1 MSTTSLV
8 YHPLASCCW
17 CRGRFIYGKMHGS
30 MVWLCE
36 NRACQDRQIARSLV
50 YNKNNQ
56 QVLLYM
62 PLPRQVDFEEACEQT
77 CTIWV
82 NGHPVKMAKYVLYGG
97 AAGGTKSHALRWR
110 FIRLCLQIE
119 GFSALLLRR
128 NLTELKETHIQRVE
142 RECALFGAKLNKTD
156 NVLNFPRG
164 SRLKFGHLDDPK
176 DVTKYLSTEYDSIGF
191 DELVTFP
198 QSESLLIM
206 SRARSTKPA
215 INAGVVAGTNPGGP
229 ESYWVKRYWLDK
241 NITPDE
247 DPTYDPENYIYLP
260 ATLEDNP
267 YLGPEYERGLLRLP
281 EELRRA
287 YRMGDWDIFPGQ
299 FFSEWRRDQHVVPAG
314 PPPEGRWYVAVD
326 WGYMAPG
333 VALFVCVTPEG
344 RVIIHDEY
352 VFRMTIASDVAKG
365 IKRKADELGIPR
377 ISGVGDTEMG
387 KPQTDSGESIF
398 ETFARFHVN
407 LRPADKSR
415 VAGWQRLRHWLRP
428 APDGDPWLQVSENCP
443 YLIRTIPA
451 LIMDDKSPEDI
462 ADGLEDH
469 AGDALRYF
477 VQTRPAPEA
486 NWSKIEPPKGS
497 PAWLLRQEEGPST
510 ARHHGQVS

>member
-1 MSTTSLV
+1 M
-8 YHPLASCCW
+8 
-17 CRGRFIYGKMHGS
+17 
-30 MVWLCE
+30 CE
-36 NRACQDRQIARSLV
+36 HKPCQDRQHARSLV
-50 YNKNNQ
+50 YSKGEKQ
-56 QVLLYM
+56 QLLYM

-77 CTIWV
+77 CLVDV
-82 NGHPVKMAKYVLYGG
+82 NGIMVPMAKSVLYGG

-110 FIRLCLQIE
+110 FIKLCLSIP
-119 GFSALLLRR
+119 GYSALLLRR

-142 RECALFGAKLNKTD
+142 RECSLFGATLNKSD

-164 SRLKFGHLDDPK
+164 ARLKFGHLDDPK

-206 SRARSTKPA
+206 SRARSTKQG
-215 INAGVVAGTNPGGP
+215 INAGIVAGTNPGGP
-229 ESYWVKRYWLDK
+229 EAYWVKRYWIDK

-247 DPTYDPENYIYLP
+247 DPTYEPENYIYLP

-267 YLGPEYERGLLRLP
+267 YLGAEYERGLLRLP

-299 FFSEWRRDQHVVPAG
+299 FFGEWRRGEHVIPAG
-314 PPPEGRWYVAVD
+314 KPPDGRWYVAVD

-333 VALFVCVTPEG
+333 VALFICVTPEG
-344 RVIIHDEY
+344 RSIVQDEY
-352 VFRMTIASDVAKG
+352 VFRSEIAKDVALG
-365 IKRKADELGIPR
+365 IKRKAEEMGIER
-377 ISGVGDTEMG
+377 IQGVGDTEMG

-398 ETFARFHVN
+398 ETFARHGVN

-415 VAGWQRLRHWLRP
+415 VSGWQRLRHWLRK
-428 APDGDPWLQVSENCP
+428 AHDGKPWLQVTENCP
-443 YLIRTIPA
+443 YLIRTMPA
-451 LIMDDKSPEDI
+451 LIMDDKFPEDI

-469 AGDALRYF
+469 AADALRYY
-477 VQTRPAPEA
+477 VQGRPAPESYEEHA
-486 NWSKIEPPKGS
+486 EPPHGS
-497 PAWLLRQEEGPST
+497 PAWLLRQDGGGQNPK
-510 ARHHGQVS
+510 RMHGQVR